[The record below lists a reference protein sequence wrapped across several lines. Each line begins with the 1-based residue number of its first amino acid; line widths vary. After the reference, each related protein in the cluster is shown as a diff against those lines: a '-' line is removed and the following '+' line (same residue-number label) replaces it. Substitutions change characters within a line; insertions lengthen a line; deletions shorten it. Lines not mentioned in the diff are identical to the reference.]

1 MTVAELLARIIALYP
16 GASAEAVGALR
27 PVFQARFQ
35 HREGAA
41 LESAASE
48 VFASFKATARQP
60 FPIPVDF
67 EQHLTAIVPP
77 TKESG
82 GPKIDFAAHRERK
95 HRLIAEW
102 WERQGNG
109 IKGARGP
116 KIAAA
121 CSFKAR
127 DVAEQR
133 AWGTDPQPVILSAQD
148 IQVCEQHVVSSERMA
163 TYGAHCI
170 RTENEGAWQAQM
182 DELRPIVR
190 EGRSPS
196 KERKAKAEEKAAI
209 QNGRA
214 TKRVAELAQAK
225 RAAFMGERT
234 DKTEAA

>member
-1 MTVAELLARIIALYP
+1 MTVAQLIEAILRMYP
-16 GASAEAVGALR
+16 GASPEAVATFR

-41 LESAASE
+41 LERAANE
-48 VFASFKATARQP
+48 VFATFKPTVRQP
-60 FPIPVDF
+60 FPIPVDI
-67 EQHLTAIVPP
+67 EQHLTQIAPP
-77 TKESG
+77 TTSS
-82 GPKIDFAAHRERK
+82 GPKIDFTAHRERK
-95 HRLIAEW
+95 HRLLAEW

-116 KIAAA
+116 KIAAS

-127 DVAEQR
+127 EIAEQR
-133 AWGTDPQPVILSAQD
+133 AWGTDPQPVVLSAKE
-148 IQVCEQHVVSSERMA
+148 IQICEDHVVSSERMA

-196 KERKAKAEEKAAI
+196 KERKAKVEEKAATSS
-209 QNGRA
+209 GRA
-214 TKRVAELAQAK
+214 TKRVAELA
-225 RAAFMGERT
+225 RAPRATRQPEG
-234 DKTEAA
+234 EAA

>member
-1 MTVAELLARIIALYP
+1 MTVAELIDRIITVYP
-16 GASAEAVGALR
+16 GATAEALAVFR

-35 HREGAA
+35 HREGKA
-41 LESAASE
+41 LEAAAAE
-48 VFASFKATARQP
+48 VFASFRATARNP

-67 EQHLTAIVPP
+67 EQHLADIVP
-77 TKESG
+77 KAVSG
-82 GPKIDFAAHRERK
+82 GPKIDFDAHRERK
-95 HRLIAEW
+95 HRLLAEW
-102 WERQGNG
+102 WDRQGNG

-116 KIAAA
+116 KIASA

-127 DVAEQR
+127 EIAEMR
-133 AWGTDPQPVILSAQD
+133 AWGTDPQPVVLTAKE
-148 IQVCEQHVVSSERMA
+148 IQICEDHVVSSERMA

-196 KERKAKAEEKAAI
+196 KERKAKAEEKAAL

-214 TKRVAELAQAK
+214 TKRVAELA
-225 RAAFMGERT
+225 RASRART
-234 DKTEAA
+234 TTEAA